1 MKKIILWIAGALLLV
16 GLIAGASVIYNNY
29 MEDNKQS
36 NVVIVGGKVESSAQ
50 APVEGETEQGSG
62 TEQTTDKDGE
72 AETDSP
78 YLAPD
83 FTFYTLDGKPVKLSD
98 FRGKPI
104 VMNFWASGCYYCVEE
119 MPHFQEAYE
128 KYGDEVVFLMIDCIG
143 FFGETLKT
151 GSEFM
156 ADKGYTFPVYYDT
169 QNNAV
174 GVYVSGSLPYTFFI
188 DRNFD
193 LYTYIPGMAD
203 AETLE
208 ECIGLILK

>member
-1 MKKIILWIAGALLLV
+1 MKKIILWIVGALLLV

-29 MEDNKQS
+29 MEENKQS
-36 NVVIVGGKVESSAQ
+36 NVVIVGGKDESSAQ

-62 TEQTTDKDGE
+62 EQTADKGEE

-83 FTFYTLDGKPVKLSD
+83 FTFYTLDGKAVKLSD

-143 FFGETLKT
+143 FFGETLQT